1 MRSSNVVE
9 IIAVYDNLSEAF
21 MQPTFVGNL
30 AEGERLFTYQ
40 INSIKL
46 WKANAGDYDLYSL
59 GTFDQETGFFTSE
72 KHKMMNGRAVV
83 KKGEEYDLQSAESSG
98 TQI

>member
-1 MRSSNVVE
+1 MKTSNVVE
-9 IIAVYDNLSEAF
+9 IVAVYDNLSESF
-21 MQPTFVGNL
+21 MQPTFVGTL
-30 AEGERLFTYQ
+30 AEAERLFTYQ

-59 GTFDQETGFFTSE
+59 GTFDQETGFITCE

-83 KKGEEYDLQSAESSG
+83 KKGEVEDDIQSA
-98 TQI
+98 

>member
-1 MRSSNVVE
+1 MKTSNVVE
-9 IIAVYDNLSEAF
+9 IVAVYDNLSESF

-30 AEGERLFTYQ
+30 AEAERLFTFQ

-59 GTFDQETGFFTSE
+59 GTFDQETGFITSE

-83 KKGEEYDLQSAESSG
+83 KKGEVEDDIQSA
-98 TQI
+98 